1 MSRGNQHALADTGW
15 RKSSYSSDNSYCV
28 EVAVT
33 DETVGVRDTKDRT
46 GGTLAFTRERW
57 VDFLASLRP

>member
-1 MSRGNQHALADTGW
+1 MSRGNQHALSDVAW

-28 EVAVT
+28 EVAVA
-33 DETVGVRDTKDRT
+33 DEAVGVRDTKDRT

-57 VDFLASLRP
+57 SDFLASLRL